1 MSPTTRD
8 IAHLRLLVDVEHCGG
23 EPEQAD
29 TGILYH
35 LMSDVTHQ
43 VNHPPTWHMPIHL
56 PLWGGGVKSVFFCF
70 FFYAMV
76 HIT

>member
-29 TGILYH
+29 TGILHH

-43 VNHPPTWHMPIHL
+43 VNHPPTWHIHIHL
-56 PLWGGGVKSVFFCF
+56 PLQGGLKVVFFLLL
-70 FFYAMV
+70 YLEMSNV
-76 HIT
+76 YK